1 MTQSSEKPSTKP
13 PPAAGAAGLSRPT
26 GKPDL
31 LLGPWLVTLMGSELL
46 VLFVGSGAA
55 EIATHLLLLGLPIIA
70 WRRLRLREGY
80 LLGICFALLALA
92 WFHEPDVQELVLRG
106 LDRAGFLA
114 AFILLM
120 GLLREG
126 GITSPAVLQCGTYV
140 TQQPPQ
146 WRFLAVFMGSHFFSV
161 LINLGALSLL
171 APIIQRGVRGD
182 SRRRED
188 LDEIAL
194 VRERR
199 QLTALLRGF
208 AWFLVWAPTAVT
220 QAILPTLIPGVD
232 PARLLVTGLVV
243 AALMLAVSLAEDTLR
258 WWPLRRRLRSS
269 GRLPQRQHLAFPC
282 GALLRLGAVSALL
295 FGLTLLFT
303 LWGGVLLV
311 GGVMLAAPIVLLVWV
326 VMQQGTG
333 GKARVAGTLQRLGS
347 ITAIGLPSFVREAVS
362 LGAAGFIGT
371 LAAALVPA
379 GEIAAALSVEAMPG
393 WIFLSILSLLVWLG
407 GQIALSPITMAVFL
421 GSLVAELGTIPV
433 DPTLAVLAIAAGTAI
448 CTTGAPFASGTLM
461 LARASGYSGVE
472 LTWRWNL
479 AYTLA
484 SMAVLAGVY
493 LALTSGVF
501 TSPPFSYRMP
511 AAS

>member
-1 MTQSSEKPSTKP
+1 MKEPAERPGGKAE
-13 PPAAGAAGLSRPT
+13 PAAGSAGLSQAAAE
-26 GKPDL
+26 PDF
-31 LLGPWLVTLMGSELL
+31 LLGPWLVVLMGSELL
-46 VLFVGSGAA
+46 VLFAA
-55 EIATHLLLLGLPIIA
+55 SPFANIATQALLLGIPIIA

-80 LLGICFALLALA
+80 LLGISCILLALA
-92 WFHEPDVQELVLRG
+92 WLYEPQPGDLMLRG

-140 TQQPPQ
+140 TQQAPQ
-146 WRFLAVFMGSHFFSV
+146 WRFLSVFLGAHFFSV
-161 LINLGALSLL
+161 LINLGSLSLL

-182 SRRRED
+182 RLQRED

-232 PARLLVTGLVV
+232 PGRLIATGLAV
-243 AALMLAVSLAEDTLR
+243 AALMLAVSWGEDALR
-258 WWPLRRRLRSS
+258 WWPLRRRLRAS
-269 GRLPQRQHLAFPC
+269 GKLPQRQNLPLPS

-303 LWGGVLLV
+303 RWSEVLLV
-311 GGVMLAAPIVLLVWV
+311 GGVMLAAPVVLLVWV
-326 VMQQGTG
+326 FLQQEGT
-333 GKARVAGTLQRLGS
+333 ALQPRCAATLQRLGS
-347 ITAIGLPSFVREAVS
+347 VTAIGLPSFVREAVS

-379 GEIAAALSVEAMPG
+379 EQIAAALSVEQMSG
-393 WIFLSILSLLVWLG
+393 WIFLSLLSLTIWLG
-407 GQIALSPITMAVFL
+407 GQVALSPITMAVFL
-421 GSLVAELGTIPV
+421 GSLVAELGAIPV

-461 LARASGYSGVE
+461 LARASGYSGAE
-472 LTWRWNL
+472 LTWKWNL

-484 SMAVLAGVY
+484 SMAVLAAVY
-493 LALTSGVF
+493 AVLTTV
-501 TSPPFSYRMP
+501 
-511 AAS
+511 AA

>member
-1 MTQSSEKPSTKP
+1 VSEAPGPETTA
-13 PPAAGAAGLSRPT
+13 PPATAKASGLGRAPA
-26 GKPDL
+26 KPDL
-31 LLGPWLVTLMGSELL
+31 LLGPWLVALMGSELL
-46 VLFVGSGAA
+46 ALFSASAAA
-55 EIATHLLLLGLPIIA
+55 EIATRVLVLGLPVIG

-80 LLGICFALLALA
+80 LLTICLVLLGLA
-92 WFHEPDVQELVLRG
+92 WLQLPQARSLLLQGV
-106 LDRAGFLA
+106 DRAGFLA

-146 WRFLAVFMGSHFFSV
+146 WRFLAVFLGSHFFSV
-161 LINLGALSLL
+161 LINLGSLSLL

-182 SRRRED
+182 NLQRED

-208 AWFLVWAPTAVT
+208 AWILVWAPTAVT
-220 QAILPTLIPGVD
+220 QAVLPTLIPGVD
-232 PARLLVTGLVV
+232 HGRLLATGLVV
-243 AALMLAVSLAEDTLR
+243 AAIMLAVSWAEDALR
-258 WWPLRRRLRSS
+258 WWPLRRRLRAS
-269 GRLPQRQHLAFPC
+269 GKLPQRQKLALPR

-303 LWGGVLLV
+303 RLGGVLLV
-311 GGVMLAAPIVLLVWV
+311 GGVMLAAPLVLLVWV
-326 VMQQGTG
+326 FSQQ
-333 GKARVAGTLQRLGS
+333 KAAGPGARLAGSLRRLADVA
-347 ITAIGLPSFVREAVS
+347 AIGLPTFLREAVS

-371 LAAALVPA
+371 VAAALVPA
-379 GEIAAALSVEAMPG
+379 GQVAEVLSVAAMPG

-421 GSLVAELGTIPV
+421 GSLVASLGTIPV

-472 LTWRWNL
+472 LTWKWNF
-479 AYTLA
+479 AYTLTTTA
-484 SMAVLAGVY
+484 MLAIVYAVL
-493 LALTSGVF
+493 T
-501 TSPPFSYRMP
+501 
-511 AAS
+511 ASAP

>member
-1 MTQSSEKPSTKP
+1 VT
-13 PPAAGAAGLSRPT
+13 AASGSAGLGRPT
-26 GKPDL
+26 GESNL
-31 LLGPWLVTLMGSELL
+31 LLGPWLLALTGCELL
-46 VLFVGSGAA
+46 VLFADNVLAETASRLLVLGVPIVG
-55 EIATHLLLLGLPIIA
+55 

-80 LLGICFALLALA
+80 LLALCGVLLALA
-92 WFHEPDVQELVLRG
+92 LVYQPQPWALALHG

-146 WRFLAVFMGSHFFSV
+146 WRFLAVFLGSHFFSV
-161 LINLGALSLL
+161 LINLGSLSLL

-182 SRRRED
+182 NLQRAD

-232 PARLLVTGLVV
+232 PGRLLVTGLALAV
-243 AALMLAVSLAEDTLR
+243 LMLAVSWGEDALR

-269 GRLPQRQHLAFPC
+269 GRLPQRQKLPFPRA
-282 GALLRLGAVSALL
+282 ALLRLGAVSALL

-311 GGVMLAAPIVLLVWV
+311 AGVMLAAPIVLVTWV
-326 VMQQGTG
+326 VSQQQAAQV
-333 GKARVAGTLQRLGS
+333 KARLAGTLRRLGEV
-347 ITAIGLPSFVREAVS
+347 TATGLPSFQREAVS
-362 LGAAGFIGT
+362 LAAAGFIGT
-371 LAAALVPA
+371 VAAALVPA
-379 GEIAAALSVEAMPG
+379 GQVAAALSVEQMPG
-393 WIFLSILSLLVWLG
+393 WVFLSLLSLAIWVG
-407 GQIALSPITMAVFL
+407 GQIALSPITTAVFL
-421 GSLVAELGTIPV
+421 GSLVTELGTLPV
-433 DPTLAVLAIAAGTAI
+433 DPTSVVLAIAAGTAI
-448 CTTGAPFASGTLM
+448 CTIGAPFASGTLM

-472 LTWRWNL
+472 LTWKWNL
-479 AYTLA
+479 LYTLA
-484 SMAVLAGVY
+484 TMVVLAAVY
-493 LALTSGVF
+493 AVLTSGVF
-501 TSPPFSYRMP
+501 M
-511 AAS
+511 